1 MKRSKDTAFVLSVYE
16 DVSPGTLRIN
26 LKWQGNHEIFDF
38 SLDKLGKV
46 VACTTETENTG
57 WVMIEHRRRFLEVGE
72 AIPLR

>member
-38 SLDKLGKV
+38 SLDQLGKV
-46 VACTTETENTG
+46 VASEL
-57 WVMIEHRRRFLEVGE
+57 R
-72 AIPLR
+72 IPRGGI